1 MNYFFRTLSKASI
14 IMVLL
19 LSSCVSVPGTQDWKI
34 KKAAMA
40 YVRQG
45 LKEDERMRWGSI
57 LRKGHME
64 IDGKMCTY
72 AEIKYIVVSSRRKE
86 YRTLNLLLSKNC
98 DTVYSVL
105 DEKL

>member
-14 IMVLL
+14 IMMLL

-57 LRKGHME
+57 LRKRHMA

-86 YRTLNLLLSKNC
+86 YRTLNLLLSENC

>member
-1 MNYFFRTLSKASI
+1 M
-14 IMVLL
+14 LL
-19 LSSCVSVPGTQDWKI
+19 LSSCTSVPGTQAWKI
-34 KKAAMA
+34 KIATTA
-40 YVRQG
+40 YVKQG

-57 LRKGHME
+57 LRKEHIE

-72 AEIKYIVVSSRRKE
+72 AEITYIVVSSSGKA
-86 YRTLNLLLSKNC
+86 YRMLNLLLSENC

>member
-14 IMVLL
+14 IMMLL

-40 YVRQG
+40 YVRQD

-72 AEIKYIVVSSRRKE
+72 AEIKYIGHLIYCFPRIVIPFIRFWVRNFNT
-86 YRTLNLLLSKNC
+86 YTL
-98 DTVYSVL
+98 
-105 DEKL
+105 